1 VSRNSNSGRYGAGV
15 RYPIS
20 VSAHRANVVHVWGWE
35 SKAMRFSYCVFVCL
49 FLLPYQ
55 IFCASAES
63 NKAVE
68 QLVGTW
74 VLVSITGERDG
85 AKTEPWGNKPRGI
98 LVLSANGRFA
108 QIQLRND
115 LPKFASGNRTK
126 GTPDEFRSIS
136 LGSLTYFGT
145 YTVSDKGTDL
155 LFKIE
160 ASSFPNLNG
169 DVNVRPFRLTR
180 DELVTI
186 NPASQT
192 GGSSVTLTWQRDK

>member
-1 VSRNSNSGRYGAGV
+1 MARRRSRGATIREGFWCSAQTAVFPRY
-15 RYPIS
+15 S
-20 VSAHRANVVHVWGWE
+20 
-35 SKAMRFSYCVFVCL
+35 C
-49 FLLPYQ
+49 
-55 IFCASAES
+55 
-63 NKAVE
+63 
-68 QLVGTW
+68 
-74 VLVSITGERDG
+74 
-85 AKTEPWGNKPRGI
+85 
-98 LVLSANGRFA
+98 
-108 QIQLRND
+108 RND

-126 GTPDEFRSIS
+126 GTPDEFRATS

-145 YTVSDKGTDL
+145 YSLSDKGTEL

-192 GGSSVTLTWQRDK
+192 GGSGVTLTWRRDK